1 MSRWILLAL
10 PLCGL
15 LLLAACEQEPAA
27 PRPATSGPAG
37 AVQQLVQRL
46 HENDLAGFARAA
58 VPPADYARLETAW
71 REGRSRWPLT
81 ELPLDDQL
89 EPMLSALA
97 APDSERQLQQAFKR
111 NFANQ
116 DKDLKDAARSLGLF
130 GVQYVKREG
139 VFTDEERA
147 HYAQMIQA
155 LSEWAQKA
163 PLSDSR
169 RGLAAIPP
177 LVAAARKTGL
187 TDEESFRAA
196 GMTGSLQRLSPFF
209 AQAKTLL
216 AGYGLSLDR
225 SFSELR
231 TEVVEQKGDQA
242 RVRVHYTLGDG
253 KLDDREIDTVV
264 SLERR
269 AGRWYLTDYLRH
281 AEQALAPPAEEAS
294 ESQIGP
300 GAQVPPPASGSAG
313 AAVGAASRRELF
325 ARIH

>member
-1 MSRWILLAL
+1 MPSRLSIFSLFVFSMRRWILLAL

-15 LLLAACEQEPAA
+15 LLLAACKQESAA

-46 HENDLAGFARAA
+46 HDNDLAGFAQAA

-147 HYAQMIQA
+147 HYAQMIAA

-169 RGLAAIPP
+169 RGMAAIPP

-231 TEVVEQKGDQA
+231 TELVEQKGDRA
-242 RVRVHYTLGDG
+242 RVRVHYTLGDSRLG
-253 KLDDREIDTVV
+253 DGRLGDREIDTVV

-269 AGRWYLTDYLRH
+269 AGHWYLSDYLRH
-281 AEQALAPPAEEAS
+281 AQQALAIPAEEIS
-294 ESQIGP
+294 GSQIGP
-300 GAQVPPPASGSAG
+300 DTQSPPPAP
-313 AAVGAASRRELF
+313 
-325 ARIH
+325 

>member
-1 MSRWILLAL
+1 MLSRLPTCRWILLAL

-15 LLLAACEQEPAA
+15 LALAACKQQPAGPVESA
-27 PRPATSGPAG
+27 SGPAA
-37 AVQQLVQRL
+37 AVQQLIRHL
-46 HENDLAGFARAA
+46 HDNDLAGFAQAA
-58 VPPADYARLETAW
+58 VPPAEYAQLEIAW

-89 EPMLSALA
+89 EALLSALA
-97 APDSERQLQQAFKR
+97 APDSERTLQQSFKR

-139 VFTDEERA
+139 VYTDEERA
-147 HYAQMIQA
+147 HYAQLITA
-155 LSEWAQKA
+155 LSEWAQRA
-163 PLSDSR
+163 PLSDPQ
-169 RGLAAIPP
+169 RGMAAIPP

-187 TDEESFRAA
+187 TDEQSFREA

-209 AQAKTLL
+209 AQAKALL
-216 AGYGLSLDR
+216 AGYGLPLDR

-231 TEVVEQKGDQA
+231 TVLVELKGDQA
-242 RVRVHYTLGDG
+242 RVRVHYPLG
-253 KLDDREIDTVV
+253 DREIDTVV
-264 SLERR
+264 SLQRR

-281 AEQALAPPAEEAS
+281 AEQALAIPAEEEAP

-300 GAQVPPPASGSAG
+300 VTPAPPPAT
-313 AAVGAASRRELF
+313 
-325 ARIH
+325 

>member
-1 MSRWILLAL
+1 MRLVRGTLLMPSRLSILSMSRWISLAL

-15 LLLAACEQEPAA
+15 LLLAACKQEPAA
-27 PRPATSGPAG
+27 PRPAVASGPAG
-37 AVQQLVQRL
+37 AVHQLVQHL
-46 HENDLAGFARAA
+46 HDNDLAGFARAA
-58 VPPADYARLETAW
+58 VPPADYARLEIAW

-89 EPMLSALA
+89 EHLLSALA

-116 DKDLKDAARSLGLF
+116 DKDLKEAARSLGLF

-169 RGLAAIPP
+169 RGMAAIPP

-187 TDEESFRAA
+187 TDEESFRTA

-216 AGYGLSLDR
+216 ADYGLSLDR

-231 TEVVEQKGDQA
+231 TELVEQKGDQA
-242 RVRVHYTLGDG
+242 HVRVHYTLGDG
-253 KLDDREIDTVV
+253 RLGGREIDTVV
-264 SLERR
+264 SLQRR
-269 AGRWYLTDYLRH
+269 ADRWYLTDYLRH
-281 AEQALAPPAEEAS
+281 AEQALAIPAEEAP
-294 ESQIGP
+294 EPQIGP
-300 GAQVPPPASGSAG
+300 GA
-313 AAVGAASRRELF
+313 
-325 ARIH
+325 

>member
-1 MSRWILLAL
+1 MG
-10 PLCGL
+10 GL
-15 LLLAACEQEPAA
+15 LLLTACKQEPAS
-27 PRPATSGPAG
+27 PRPLASGPEG
-37 AVQQLVQRL
+37 AVQRL
-46 HENDLAGFARAA
+46 AQHLGHNDLAGFARAA

-97 APDSERQLQQAFKR
+97 APDSETRLQQAFKR
-111 NFANQ
+111 NFASQ
-116 DKDLKDAARSLGLF
+116 DKDLKEAARSLGLF

-147 HYAQMIQA
+147 HYAQIIQA

-169 RGLAAIPP
+169 RGMAAIPP

-187 TDEESFRAA
+187 TDEASFRAA
-196 GMTGSLQRLSPFF
+196 GMTGTLQLLSPFF

-216 AGYGLSLDR
+216 AGYGLPLDQ
-225 SFSELR
+225 SFAGLR
-231 TEVVEQKGDQA
+231 TEMADQQGDQA
-242 RVRVHYTLGDG
+242 QVRIHYTLGN
-253 KLDDREIDTVV
+253 RQIDTVV

-269 AGRWYLTDYLRH
+269 GGSWYLTDYLRH
-281 AEQALAPPAEEAS
+281 AEQALSIPAEETATPDVVA
-294 ESQIGP
+294 EPAGKP
-300 GAQVPPPASGSAG
+300 G
-313 AAVGAASRRELF
+313 
-325 ARIH
+325 